1 MAKSLPVDFL
11 NVFVLYLLNVSQPLQ
26 DVDVAG
32 SLRQTPRFSG
42 GNPGAILDGVR
53 EALVDLAKQGY
64 VRQNLSGQYYT
75 TYSGIQLLAD
85 RKMAFPRDKNRLYF
99 LKEALRRR
107 G

>member
-11 NVFVLYLLNVSQPLQ
+11 NVFVLYLLNVSQPLR
-26 DVDVAG
+26 DIDVAS
-32 SLRQTPRFSG
+32 SLRETPRFAG
-42 GNPGAILDGVR
+42 ENPSVILDGVQR
-53 EALVDLAKQGY
+53 AVIDLAKQGY
-64 VRQNLSGQYYT
+64 VRQDLGGQYYA